1 MYSRAD
7 SVSGLW
13 QLRHASSNVQQ
24 LLLLGQLGVLQQP
37 RRLLARPEPESGLRE
52 LRDADEDVLQ
62 FLLLGELGVLQW
74 PGFMHSGTKRV
85 IAVLR
90 KLWDEE
96 TDLQQLMPV

>member
-1 MYSRAD
+1 MYSGTE
-7 SVSGLW
+7 SESGLR
-13 QLRHASSNVQQ
+13 QLRHTDPHLQQ
-24 LLLLGQLGVLQQP
+24 FLFLGELGVLQ
-37 RRLLARPEPESGLRE
+37 RSGFVLSGAESESGLRQ
-52 LRDADEDVLQ
+52 LRHTDSYLQ
-62 FLLLGELGVLQW
+62 QLVLLGELGVLQW